1 MGIGWS
7 FSAFIG
13 ILCSLMSE
21 YGAKILKVEP
31 GYATLSVVVVR
42 DLFGHLDALPVCFKL
57 LAQVR

>member
-1 MGIGWS
+1 
-7 FSAFIG
+7 
-13 ILCSLMSE
+13 MSE